1 MTCDDVRRQLTPYLD
16 GELDATRGS
25 AVRGHLR
32 GCEAC
37 RAIAGDEAALRD
49 GLRSLPPVDPPA
61 SLWAGVQRKL
71 AAAEIA
77 DADRPAWR
85 RAFARWLRLLPSAPR
100 AGLATVALAAAV
112 TVLVWRAHSSHQPTV
127 AQQQQPA
134 PGVKAATPAQPVDAE
149 HDVTADLA
157 AEPARQTQVYADTA
171 RELLAA
177 AGDARTRWT
186 DDRKHAFDTRIVELQ
201 KKIDAAPGERP
212 RQTAYREL
220 IHYLRMAA
228 SLDEVAANDRMFA
241 GGCP

>member
-1 MTCDDVRRQLTPYLD
+1 MTCEDIRRQLTPYLD

-49 GLRSLPPVDPPA
+49 GLRSLPPVDPPP

-85 RAFARWLRLLPSAPR
+85 RAFARWLRLLPSASR
-100 AGLATVALAAAV
+100 IGLATVALAAAV
-112 TVLVWRAHSSHQPTV
+112 TVLVWRAHSSHEPTV
-127 AQQQQPA
+127 AVAPPAAGVKLPPA
-134 PGVKAATPAQPVDAE
+134 PQVDAE

-186 DDRKHAFDTRIVELQ
+186 DDRKHTFDTKIVELQ
-201 KKIDAAPGERP
+201 KKIDAASGERP

-220 IHYLRMAA
+220 IHYLRKAA
-228 SLDEVAANDRMFA
+228 SLDEVALNDRTFA